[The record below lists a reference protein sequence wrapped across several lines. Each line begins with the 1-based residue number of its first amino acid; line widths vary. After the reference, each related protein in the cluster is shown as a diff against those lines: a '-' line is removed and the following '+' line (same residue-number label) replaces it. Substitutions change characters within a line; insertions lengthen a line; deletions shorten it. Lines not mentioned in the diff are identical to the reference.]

1 MNDESVN
8 DMLLDISLAM
18 SDAFLFIKVRTQLEN
33 FQKMA
38 ENGDPMAQAFMTS
51 FTRFHRLCRKMTQ

>member
-8 DMLLDISLAM
+8 DMLKDVVLAM
-18 SDAFLFIKVRTQLEN
+18 GDGYIFLKVRTQLEN